1 MARVVIS
8 RIAVE
13 WRREEHTVI
22 ATMLIVVLVM
32 AILGALPKWPHSR
45 IWDYAPT
52 RGIGL
57 ILVVVVILLALG
69 RI

>member
-1 MARVVIS
+1 M
-8 RIAVE
+8 
-13 WRREEHTVI
+13 I
-22 ATMLIVVLVM
+22 ATILIIVLMM
-32 AILGALPKWPHSR
+32 ALLGALPKWPHSR

-57 ILVVVVILLALG
+57 ILIVVAILLFLG